1 MNSDIYITSY
11 TMKNKSNNMRVIWY
25 AMNNNADDKLINSFN
40 MHSNTD
46 NILMQTIIKLCKSL
60 AILIKSYNM
69 Q

>member
-1 MNSDIYITSY
+1 
-11 TMKNKSNNMRVIWY
+11 
-25 AMNNNADDKLINSFN
+25 MNNNADDKLINSFN

>member
-1 MNSDIYITSY
+1 
-11 TMKNKSNNMRVIWY
+11 MKNKSSDMKVIWY
-25 AMNNNADDKLINSFN
+25 TVNNNADDKLINSFN

-60 AILIKSYNM
+60 AILINSYNM